1 MEYKRTL
8 YLNSLIAKKNNGLVK
23 VITGLRR
30 CGKSYLLFTLFKKH
44 LLSSGIDKLHIIEI
58 PFDDFAFKKYRDPN
72 ALYEFVKTQIKD
84 EQKYYI
90 FMDEVQLL
98 NEFEDVL
105 NGLLHIPQADVYVT
119 GSNAK
124 FLSKDIITEF
134 RGRGD
139 EIHIA
144 PLSFSEFMEN
154 YDGTKEDAWH
164 DYILFGGLPKITDYK
179 TQQEK
184 TEFLNSIFNE
194 TYIADLIE
202 RNKIQNESEFE
213 ELINILASDI
223 GGLTNPSKLAN
234 TFKSLK
240 KVSMHQETIR
250 KYLDYIEDSFLIS
263 KASRYDIKG
272 KSYISTP
279 SKYYF
284 TDIGLR
290 NARLNFRQ
298 MEETHIMENVIYNEL
313 KIRGYNVDVGVVEV
327 NYKKEK
333 KQLEVDFVC
342 NQISRRYYIQSALS
356 LPTSQK
362 AEQEETP
369 LKKINDSFKKIII
382 TKDAIETHYNDDG
395 ILIINLFDF
404 LMKPDILEF

>member
-1 MEYKRTL
+1 MEYKRTR

-44 LLSSGIDKLHIIEI
+44 LLSSGIDKTHIIEI
-58 PFDDFAFKKYRDPN
+58 PFDDFAFKKYRDPDV
-72 ALYEFVKTQIKD
+72 LYQFVTSQIKD

-90 FMDEVQLL
+90 LMDEVQLL

-105 NGLLHIPQADVYVT
+105 NGFLHIPQTDVYVT
-119 GSNAK
+119 GSNAQ
-124 FLSKDIITEF
+124 FLSKDIVTEF

-154 YDGTKEDAWH
+154 YAGTKEDAWH
-164 DYILFGGLPKITDYK
+164 DYILFGGLPKITEYK
-179 TQQEK
+179 TPQEK
-184 TEFLNSIFNE
+184 TEFLNSIFKE

-213 ELINILASDI
+213 ELVNILASDI
-223 GGLTNPSKLAN
+223 GGFTNPSKLAN
-234 TFKSLK
+234 TFRSLK
-240 KVSMHQETIR
+240 KVTIHQETIR

-298 MEETHIMENVIYNEL
+298 
-313 KIRGYNVDVGVVEV
+313 
-327 NYKKEK
+327 
-333 KQLEVDFVC
+333 
-342 NQISRRYYIQSALS
+342 
-356 LPTSQK
+356 
-362 AEQEETP
+362 
-369 LKKINDSFKKIII
+369 
-382 TKDAIETHYNDDG
+382 
-395 ILIINLFDF
+395 
-404 LMKPDILEF
+404 